1 MIFVQYSLL
10 KIYAQDKK
18 KKSVLPVERPE
29 SNNTDQFKTAGILD
43 EWQLSY
49 QKERKTEHGHPKI
62 FIKKD
67 FNV

>member
-43 EWQLSY
+43 E
-49 QKERKTEHGHPKI
+49 
-62 FIKKD
+62 
-67 FNV
+67 